1 LERKREAEE
10 YIKVVVVV
18 VVVAEV
24 GLNRVKTL
32 RSEGET
38 RGTFVRERWL

>member
-10 YIKVVVVV
+10 YIKVV

-38 RGTFVRERWL
+38 RGAFVRERWL

>member
-10 YIKVVVVV
+10 YIKVVV